1 VKKVLI
7 ILMALVLVS
16 STAFAIPIVLHF
28 DNNDLNLGGA
38 TQIDLNTQYLA
49 GYGVS
54 FFEVYRYID
63 SRDPFID
70 PYPFGGPGGP
80 NFGISNGFKAQN
92 YVPSTDATIF
102 FKFPTPYFSFDWWT
116 ISTNYLTV
124 EAFNSGG
131 VLQAS
136 ASGLLGSGSG
146 LFGPG
151 LDISYVQFHN
161 AGGFVQLANID
172 YETPVPEPATLMLLG
187 SGLLGMGGVSAF
199 RFRRK
204 K

>member
-1 VKKVLI
+1 
-7 ILMALVLVS
+7 MALVLVS

-38 TQIDLNTQYLA
+38 TQIDLGAQYA
-49 GYGVS
+49 GYGVT

-70 PYPFGGPGGP
+70 PFPDVNG
-80 NFGISNGFKAQN
+80 NFGISNGFLAQN
-92 YVPSTDATIF
+92 FVPSTDATIF
-102 FKFPTPYFSFDWWT
+102 FTFPTPYFSFDWWT
-116 ISTNYLTV
+116 IGTNALTI

-136 ASGLLGSGSG
+136 SVGLLGSGSG

-161 AGGFVQLANID
+161 DGGFVQLANID
-172 YETPVPEPATLMLLG
+172 YETPIPEPATLMLLG
-187 SGLLGMGGVSAF
+187 SGLLGMGGISAL

>member
-1 VKKVLI
+1 MAL
-7 ILMALVLVS
+7 ALVLVS
-16 STAFAIPIVLHF
+16 STAFAIYVPLYF
-28 DNNDLNLGGA
+28 DNNDLNLGSSS
-38 TQIDLNTQYLA
+38 QINLNTQYLA

-70 PYPFGGPGGP
+70 PFPFGGPGGP
-80 NFGISNGFKAQN
+80 NFGISNGFVSQN
-92 YVPSTDATIF
+92 TVPSTDATIF
-102 FKFPTPYFSFDWWT
+102 FSFPTPYFSFDWWT
-116 ISTNYLTV
+116 IGTNALTIQ
-124 EAFNSGG
+124 AFDANGF
-131 VLQAS
+131 LQAS
-136 ASGLLGSGSG
+136 DVGLLGSGSG
-146 LFGPG
+146 FYGPG

-161 AGGFVQLANID
+161 AGGFVQLSNID
-172 YETPVPEPATLMLLG
+172 YETPIPEPATLMLLG